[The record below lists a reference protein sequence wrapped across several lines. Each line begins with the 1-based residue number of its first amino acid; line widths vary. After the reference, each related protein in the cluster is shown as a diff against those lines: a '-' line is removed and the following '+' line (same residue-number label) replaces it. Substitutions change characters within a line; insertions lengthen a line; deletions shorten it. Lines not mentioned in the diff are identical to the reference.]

1 MRLAGL
7 TAFSVVDAKMLRVSQ
22 STAFV
27 RTSVVRTRVRR
38 ASRKITASL
47 SVFLL
52 GFICG
57 CYTFTPVASNPA
69 PGTDLVLGL
78 NDQGR
83 VNLGQSVGPAAETIE
98 GKLQTKTDSS
108 YVISVSS
115 VRYFNGGSNTWSGE
129 PLTVGTS
136 LVQQA
141 QERRFSPSKTALA
154 VGAAAAAVLSF
165 ILTRTLFSSS
175 TPDKSGTTGPPQ
187 GS

>member
-1 MRLAGL
+1 MQ
-7 TAFSVVDAKMLRVSQ
+7 VVRES

-27 RTSVVRTRVRR
+27 RTNSIRTNGWRVRR
-38 ASRKITASL
+38 SLTACV

-52 GFICG
+52 GFISG
-57 CYTFTPVASNPA
+57 CYTFMPAAMNPA
-69 PGTDLVLGL
+69 PGTDMVLGL

-83 VNLGQSVGPAAETIE
+83 VTLGRSVGPAAETIE
-98 GKLQTKTDSS
+98 GKLQSKTDSA

-136 LVQQA
+136 SVQQA
-141 QERRFSPSKTALA
+141 QERRFSASKTALA
-154 VGAAAAAVLSF
+154 VAVTAGAALAF
-165 ILTRTLFSSS
+165 ILTRTLFGSSS
-175 TPDKSGTTGPPQ
+175 PDKSGTGGPPD

>member
-1 MRLAGL
+1 MR
-7 TAFSVVDAKMLRVSQ
+7 TIS
-22 STAFV
+22 V
-27 RTSVVRTRVRR
+27 RTKVRS
-38 ASRKITASL
+38 ASRSAVASL

-52 GFICG
+52 GFVCG
-57 CYTFTPVASNPA
+57 CYTFSPIATNPA

-98 GKLQTKTDSS
+98 GKLQTKTDSA

-136 LVQQA
+136 FVQQA
-141 QERRFSPSKTALA
+141 QERRFSASKTALA

-175 TPDKSGTTGPPQ
+175 SPDKTSTPGPPQ

>member
-1 MRLAGL
+1 MRQ
-7 TAFSVVDAKMLRVSQ
+7 SVNSATPL
-22 STAFV
+22 V
-27 RTSVVRTRVRR
+27 RTVFVSTSGHR
-38 ASRKITASL
+38 AYRSITGAL
-47 SVFLL
+47 CVFLL

-57 CYTFTPVASNPA
+57 CYTFTPASNPT
-69 PGTDLVLGL
+69 PGTDVVLGL

-83 VNLGQSVGPAAETIE
+83 VTLGQSVGPAAETIE
-98 GKLQTKTDSS
+98 GTLKSKNDSA

-136 LVQQA
+136 SVQQA
-141 QERRFSPSKTALA
+141 QERHFSASKTALV

-165 ILTRTLFSSS
+165 ILTRTLFGSSS
-175 TPDKSGTTGPPQ
+175 PDKTGTPGPPE

>member
-1 MRLAGL
+1 M
-7 TAFSVVDAKMLRVSQ
+7 Q
-22 STAFV
+22 SRRSSLTAFV
-27 RTSVVRTRVRR
+27 RTGWVRTKVWRVCR
-38 ASRKITASL
+38 SVTACA

-52 GFICG
+52 GFVSG
-57 CYTFTPVASNPA
+57 CYTFAPVATNPT
-69 PGTDLVLGL
+69 PGTELVLGL

-83 VNLGQSVGPAAETIE
+83 VTLGQSVGPAAETIE
-98 GKLQTKTDSS
+98 GTLQTKTDSA

-129 PLTVGTS
+129 PLTVGTAF
-136 LVQQA
+136 VQQA
-141 QERRFSPSKTALA
+141 QERRFSAAKTALA

-175 TPDKSGTTGPPQ
+175 SPDKSPTSGPPE